1 MSNVLLVDDELL
13 VVQALKEKINW
24 ESCGVEQ
31 VFLCDNAQTA
41 KNIVENNDIQLVIS
55 DIEMPGIGGIE
66 FAGWLKEKY
75 SDVRVIFL
83 TGYAEFEYAKA
94 AVALQAEDYILK
106 PVDSGL
112 LEKKILDVIKKVEFA
127 RREQEMKERYSMRS
141 GELLSEFVRY
151 ATVTEE
157 TPRGD
162 KLREVFERYQLD
174 FGINDY
180 FILILI
186 HFSPAVKRDWEK
198 AQNFKQMITDG
209 FNGLNSEVY
218 ISGIDDR
225 KMTVCIRFAS
235 TENVRMDAMREK
247 LLSIITE
254 DQVSCSCFITELLNC
269 EQICPMLRKLAA
281 KDEKNVLYQN
291 RVVLVGHRNLG
302 QENAGVEI
310 DYKQWAMHLANGELD
325 KLFRAIDFSVHSVVI
340 SGNMDAQVL
349 RNIYNNFMQIMYH
362 YIGENPFI
370 REQIVA
376 DEQLETVQKKA
387 LNSVEE
393 FREFVEC
400 FIDRIRMIIRI
411 GSAEDVSNKVKKYI
425 DEHLSEKVSRTEIAD
440 YVALSENYLSRLFHK
455 ENGCSISDYILQK
468 RMNMAKKLLVQTKL
482 PVSAIG
488 EQVGYETTTYFIR
501 VFKREIG
508 MTPKD
513 YRKEMK
519 L

>member
-1 MSNVLLVDDELL
+1 MSNVLFVDDELF

-24 ESCGVEQ
+24 KCCGVEQ
-31 VFLCDNAQTA
+31 VFLCDNVQTA
-41 KNIVENNDIQLVIS
+41 KNIVENNEIQLVIS
-55 DIEMPGIGGIE
+55 EIKMPGIGGLE
-66 FAGWLKEKY
+66 FAKWLKENY
-75 SDVRVIFL
+75 PAVRVIFL
-83 TGYAEFEYAKA
+83 TAYAKFEYAKA

-106 PVDSGL
+106 PVDSIL

-127 RREQEMKERYSMRS
+127 RREQALKEKYFMHS

-151 ATVTEE
+151 VTVTEE

-162 KLREVFERYQLD
+162 DLQAVFNRYQLD
-174 FGINDY
+174 FGIKDY
-180 FILILI
+180 FVLILI
-186 HFSPAVKRDWEK
+186 HFSPTVKRDWGK

-209 FNGLNSEVY
+209 FSSLNSEVY
-218 ISGIDDR
+218 LSGIDDR

-235 TENVRMDAMREK
+235 VENVHMEAMREK
-247 LLSIITE
+247 LLDIITQ
-254 DQVSCSCFITELLNC
+254 DQVLCSCFITELLNC
-269 EQICPMLRKLAA
+269 EQIFPMIRKLAA

-302 QENAGVEI
+302 QENADIDI
-310 DYKQWAMHLANGELD
+310 DYKQWTVHLANGDLD
-325 KLFRAIDFSVHSVVI
+325 KLSMAIDFSVHSVVI

-362 YIGENPFI
+362 YIGEYPFI
-370 REQIVA
+370 REQIVG
-376 DEQLETVQKKA
+376 DEQLETMQKKA

-411 GSAEDVSNKVKKYI
+411 GSAEDISNKVKKYI
-425 DEHLSEKVSRTEIAD
+425 DEHLSEKVSRTDIAD

-455 ENGCSISDYILQK
+455 ENGCSISDYILEK
-468 RMNMAKKLLVQTKL
+468 RMNMAKKLLIQTKL

-513 YRKEMK
+513 YRKDMK